1 MQKYWLWLAT
11 VQGLTLRQK
20 HKLLKRYP
28 HPEDIYGLSDEE
40 IFQAIASEPAALERD
55 LTQAEKILNSCL
67 SKGIDILPIGEDA
80 YPLRLKEIGDAPIV
94 LYYKGI
100 WPDFEAA
107 PMIGVVGTRKAT
119 TYGKNC
125 ASRLSKEIT
134 VCGGIVVSG
143 GAEGVDTYALQ
154 GALDGEGMPVA
165 VLGCGVD
172 IAYPPT
178 NRRLFN
184 QISQKGCLVSEYPP
198 GTKPAPWQFPARNRI
213 ISGLSNGSL
222 VIEAPDKSGA
232 LITAQLALEQGRDV
246 MVVPGNI
253 DVLTCA
259 GSNRLLR
266 DGAIAVG
273 SGWDV
278 LSEYEAQYPDKI
290 HKDTSP
296 VHQSAYPDE
305 VEKVLSQKEK
315 PLKKVAQKLRLPV
328 EKEKP
333 EGESDKKVIDKGPA
347 APYIDLNDIL
357 PKLSE
362 EERAIVTALKDGQRL
377 VDDVI
382 AETGLTTGKMLACMT
397 MLELKGVIR
406 RLPGKYIIL
415 K

>member
-20 HKLLKRYP
+20 HKLLKRHP

-40 IFQAIASEPAALERD
+40 IFQVISKEPVALERD

-67 SKGIDILPIGEDA
+67 SKGIDILPIGDKA
-80 YPLRLKEIGDAPIV
+80 YPQRLREIGDAPIV

-125 ASRLSKEIT
+125 ALRLSKEIT

-154 GALDGEGMPVA
+154 GALDGEGMPIA

-184 QISQKGCLVSEYPP
+184 QISQRGCLISEYPP
-198 GTKPAPWQFPARNRI
+198 GTKPTPWQFPARNRI
-213 ISGLSNGSL
+213 ISGISNGIL

-232 LITAQLALEQGRDV
+232 LITAQMALEQGRDV

-266 DGAIAVG
+266 DGAYPVI
-273 SGWDV
+273 SGWDAV
-278 LSEYEAQYPDKI
+278 SIYEN
-290 HKDTSP
+290 
-296 VHQSAYPDE
+296 AYP
-305 VEKVLSQKEK
+305 
-315 PLKKVAQKLRLPV
+315 KVAKMQSSIPKKQEP
-328 EKEKP
+328 
-333 EGESDKKVIDKGPA
+333 DKKVIDNSPLK
-347 APYIDLNDIL
+347 PYHFLNDGACAL
-357 PKLSE
+357 TKEECRLLGCLTREPK
-362 EERAIVTALKDGQRL
+362 L

-382 AETGLTTGKMLACMT
+382 AQMDLPAPVVLGMITDLALRGIVINHSGKRVSV
-397 MLELKGVIR
+397 K
-406 RLPGKYIIL
+406 
-415 K
+415 